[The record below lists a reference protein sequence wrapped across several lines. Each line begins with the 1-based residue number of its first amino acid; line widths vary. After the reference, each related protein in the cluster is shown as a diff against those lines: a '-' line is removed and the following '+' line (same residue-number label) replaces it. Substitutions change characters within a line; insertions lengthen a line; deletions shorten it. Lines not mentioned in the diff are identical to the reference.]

1 MTRIKINVVKGF
13 TVEEVFHGEPPDY
26 LPDDF
31 TSPCPVHLEGQ
42 EFILDNSLGCP
53 AGFCSWAFR
62 DIYRDLIHLMRG
74 GDYPWIGAPGT
85 SYSSCT
91 DGRKT
96 VVFKLERI

>member
-1 MTRIKINVVKGF
+1 MAAVKITVIRGF
-13 TVEEVFHGEPPDY
+13 SKEEIFG
-26 LPDDF
+26 DDVPEELADF
-31 TSPCPVHLEGQ
+31 ATPCSTHTPGQ
-42 EFILDNSLGCP
+42 EYVLESADCP
-53 AGFCSWAFR
+53 EGFCSWAFR
-62 DIYRDLIHLMRG
+62 DIIHLMRG

>member
-1 MTRIKINVVKGF
+1 MAPVRITVIRGF
-13 TVEEVFHGEPPDY
+13 SKEEIFGDDVPPE
-26 LPDDF
+26 LADF
-31 TSPCPVHLEGQ
+31 ATPCGTHTPGQ
-42 EFILDNSLGCP
+42 ENVLESADCP
-53 AGFCSWAFR
+53 EGFCSWAFR

>member
-1 MTRIKINVVKGF
+1 MAAVKITVIRGF
-13 TVEEVFHGEPPDY
+13 SKEEIFG
-26 LPDDF
+26 DDVPEELADF
-31 TSPCPVHLEGQ
+31 ATPCGTHIPGQ
-42 EFILDNSLGCP
+42 EYVLDSADCP
-53 AGFCSWAFR
+53 EGFCSWAFR

-74 GDYPWIGAPGT
+74 GDYPWIGAPAT

>member
-1 MTRIKINVVKGF
+1 MAAVRITVIRGF
-13 TVEEVFHGEPPDY
+13 SKEEIFG
-26 LPDDF
+26 DDVPAELAGF
-31 TSPCPVHLEGQ
+31 ETPCRIHTPGQ
-42 EFILDNSLGCP
+42 EYVLKSADCP
-53 AGFCSWAFR
+53 EGFCSWAFR
-62 DIYRDLIHLMRG
+62 DIYRDVIHLMRG

>member
-1 MTRIKINVVKGF
+1 MVPVKITVIRSFSKEEIFGDDVPPELAGF
-13 TVEEVFHGEPPDY
+13 ET
-26 LPDDF
+26 
-31 TSPCPVHLEGQ
+31 PCRNHTPGQ
-42 EFILDNSLGCP
+42 EYVLESADCP
-53 AGFCSWAFR
+53 EGFCSWAFR
-62 DIYRDLIHLMRG
+62 DIYRDLIHLARV